1 MKIRHFV
8 SFSFSLVGL
17 ALLLN
22 GCAGAQGNGASAQS
36 SGTPVN
42 PFTNP
47 GASDTTTAP
56 STGAQPRK
64 Y

>member
-1 MKIRHFV
+1 MNIRHLPPI
-8 SFSFSLVGL
+8 SLLVGFT
-17 ALLLN
+17 LLL
-22 GCAGAQGNGASAQS
+22 GACAGAQGGGTPAQS

-47 GASDTTTAP
+47 GASETATAA
-56 STGAQPRK
+56 STGAQPRR

>member
-1 MKIRHFV
+1 MNTRHLPSIFLLIG
-8 SFSFSLVGL
+8 F

-22 GCAGAQGNGASAQS
+22 GCAGTQGGGASAQS

-47 GASDTTTAP
+47 GASETATAA
-56 STGAQPRK
+56 STGAQPRR

>member
-1 MKIRHFV
+1 MKIFRFP
-8 SFSFSLVGL
+8 SIFLLVGL
-17 ALLLN
+17 ALSLG
-22 GCAGAQGNGASAQS
+22 GCAGTRGGGAPAQS

-47 GASDTTTAP
+47 GASDTATAA
-56 STGAQPRK
+56 STGAQPRR